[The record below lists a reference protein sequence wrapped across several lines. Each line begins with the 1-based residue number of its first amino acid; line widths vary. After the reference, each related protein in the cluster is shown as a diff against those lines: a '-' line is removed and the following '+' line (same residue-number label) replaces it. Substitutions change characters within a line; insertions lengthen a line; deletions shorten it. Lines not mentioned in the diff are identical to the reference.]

1 MQGKIRFKPI
11 YAKANYF
18 FQGYFMIL
26 TQIIQST
33 KERVAKCQKELP
45 LSVLREQAENLHKAK
60 PYTRSFENALRVEN
74 RLSFICEIKKASPS
88 KGVINET
95 FPYLDIAR
103 AYEKAG
109 ANAISCLSEPQYFLG
124 SDEIFTQVREICS
137 IPMLRKDFT
146 IDPYMIYQAKVMGA
160 DALLLI
166 VSALDS
172 VQLREFY
179 ALAESLGLCVLVE
192 THTGKEIEQALDIDA
207 RIIGVNNR
215 DLHTFSVDV
224 QRSLELR
231 PLVPES
237 KVFVSESGISSVQ
250 DLRKL
255 QEARVDSV
263 LIGEWFMKAQE
274 SIAHIHALRD

>member
-1 MQGKIRFKPI
+1 
-11 YAKANYF
+11 
-18 FQGYFMIL
+18 MIL

-166 VSALDS
+166 VSALDV

-224 QRSLELR
+224 QRSLELC

-255 QEARVDSV
+255 QEARIDSV